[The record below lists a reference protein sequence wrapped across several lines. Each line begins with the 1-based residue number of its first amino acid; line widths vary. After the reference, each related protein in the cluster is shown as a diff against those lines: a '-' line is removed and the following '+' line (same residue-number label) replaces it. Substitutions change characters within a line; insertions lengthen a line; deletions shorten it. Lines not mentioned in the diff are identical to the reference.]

1 MVERIIELSKNG
13 DVQTQDDFGDD
24 DDDNE
29 LSYHHRVPSILDEL
43 DWNDI
48 TELIDGMDAKP
59 GMSLLERQLARMHK
73 NTILSMRRQLTQKK
87 HVMRASYKGYSFHT
101 YAAKEFEEKSSNYIK
116 NTGIY
121 TCIDE
126 VDPKNPEVS
135 QRCLMNIVQQVDTTL
150 QDLLHSKSISDR
162 QYVLMHPKR
171 SIVRLNYLHFV
182 PDRYQVRFSFFFV
195 E

>member
-13 DVQTQDDFGDD
+13 DVRTQDDFGDD
-24 DDDNE
+24 DDHE

-48 TELIDGMDAKP
+48 TEVMDGMDAKP

-73 NTILSMRRQLTQKK
+73 HTILSMRRQLTEKK
-87 HVMRASYKGYSFHT
+87 QVMRASYKGYSFHT
-101 YAAKEFEEKSSNYIK
+101 YPRKEFEEKSSNYIK

-126 VDPKNPEVS
+126 VDPKNPEAS

-150 QDLLHSKSISDR
+150 QNLLHSKSISDR

-182 PDRYQVRFSFFFV
+182 PDRYQVCCSFFFV
-195 E
+195 K

>member
-1 MVERIIELSKNG
+1 MVERIIELSSG
-13 DVQTQDDFGDD
+13 DLQTQGDFVDDGD
-24 DDDNE
+24 E

-43 DWNDI
+43 DWKDI
-48 TELIDGMDAKP
+48 TEFIHDMDAKP
-59 GMSLLERQLARMHK
+59 GMNLLERQLPRMHK
-73 NTILSMRRQLTQKK
+73 HTILSMRRKLTQKK
-87 HVMRASYKGYSFHT
+87 HIMRASYKGYSFHT
-101 YAAKEFEEKSSNYIK
+101 YAAEEFQEKSSNYIK

-121 TCIDE
+121 TCIGG

-135 QRCLMNIVQQVDTTL
+135 QKCLMNIVQQVDTTL

-182 PDRYQVRFSFFFV
+182 PDRYQVRCSFFFV
-195 E
+195 EW